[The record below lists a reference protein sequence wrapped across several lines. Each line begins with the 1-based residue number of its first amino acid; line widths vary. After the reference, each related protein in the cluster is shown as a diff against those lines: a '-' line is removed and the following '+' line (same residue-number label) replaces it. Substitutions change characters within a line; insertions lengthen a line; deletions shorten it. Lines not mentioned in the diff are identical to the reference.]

1 MVALDH
7 YVWGVDWV
15 AREKYWNECAERG
28 VLPDHGRDATDFWDD
43 SLPGRRPFDFT
54 RSVLDSRV
62 ESVVADFTTV
72 DLDSLGQFDVV
83 LYLGVLYHMPEPL
96 TCLQR
101 LRRVTRRVAAIST
114 VGLNVPG
121 MNDQR
126 LLQFQPGNELGAD
139 FGNWFVPSVSALES
153 LCLAAG
159 FARRRNHR
167 RATRLCPHQRCRSEA
182 QPRPEPL
189 EHPPLPFSVVSFL
202 IATTDPARRALRGH
216 GACLRR
222 RTIHLSAPEPP
233 PGDRQNRTD
242 ACVDRPHRGGL
253 SSSSDSI
260 CTMLWSLYVA
270 VEANPAFPAEDR
282 DGCEPGETRLS
293 GCREDRDPGDRIAR
307 HG

>member
-1 MVALDH
+1 MTSMPNTDGLADQAANYSWYHHVPLGPGVVTKGSTTVTWEKHEFPSFKDQTVLDIGAWDGGYSFLAEREGASRVVALDH

-43 SLPGRRPFDFT
+43 SLPGRRPFDFA
-54 RSVLDSRV
+54 RRVLDSRV
-62 ESVVADFTTV
+62 EAVVADFTTV

-96 TCLQR
+96 ACLQR
-101 LRRVTRRVAAIST
+101 LRQVTRRVAAIST

-159 FARRRNHR
+159 FARVEVIVGPDDASAAKPTRVLSRSTIRR
-167 RATRLCPHQRCRSEA
+167 LLSRS
-182 QPRPEPL
+182 
-189 EHPPLPFSVVSFL
+189 
-202 IATTDPARRALRGH
+202 
-216 GACLRR
+216 
-222 RTIHLSAPEPP
+222 SAPASAPTIPP
-233 PGDRQNRTD
+233 VEMYG
-242 ACVDRPHRGGL
+242 AMVHAYVDER
-253 SSSSDSI
+253 S
-260 CTMLWSLYVA
+260 T
-270 VEANPAFPAEDR
+270 
-282 DGCEPGETRLS
+282 
-293 GCREDRDPGDRIAR
+293 
-307 HG
+307 

>member
-1 MVALDH
+1 MKSMPNTQELLDQVNNYSWYHHVPLGPGVVTPGSATVTWQKHELPSFKDQTVLDIGAWDGGYSFLAEREGASRVVALDH

-43 SLPGRRPFDFT
+43 SLPGRRPFDFA

-96 TCLQR
+96 ACLQR

-159 FARRRNHR
+159 FARVEVIVGPPASALARAAAAKPNRVLSRSNIRR
-167 RATRLCPHQRCRSEA
+167 
-182 QPRPEPL
+182 
-189 EHPPLPFSVVSFL
+189 FL
-202 IATTDPARRALRGH
+202 SPSSASA
-216 GACLRR
+216 
-222 RTIHLSAPEPP
+222 SAPAIPP
-233 PGDRQNRTD
+233 VELYGSMVH
-242 ACVDRPHRGGL
+242 AYVDER
-253 SSSSDSI
+253 S
-260 CTMLWSLYVA
+260 T
-270 VEANPAFPAEDR
+270 
-282 DGCEPGETRLS
+282 
-293 GCREDRDPGDRIAR
+293 
-307 HG
+307 